1 MLNYGLMVDKES
13 MFNTPNTF
21 GIFALDRMLAWLEK
35 QGGVDAINVQNKN
48 KANLIY
54 NTLDSSEF
62 WTPHAKK
69 DSRSIMNITWKLPN
83 SELESKFINE
93 AKEAGL
99 EGLKGHRSVGGI
111 RASIYNACPTKS
123 VKHLVEFMNDF
134 ADRNG

>member
-1 MLNYGLMVDKES
+1 MAQLRVNGASAADQFLSGELKH
-13 MFNTPNTF
+13 F
-21 GIFALDRMLAWLEK
+21 ILDA
-35 QGGVDAINVQNKN
+35 VDAINVQNKN